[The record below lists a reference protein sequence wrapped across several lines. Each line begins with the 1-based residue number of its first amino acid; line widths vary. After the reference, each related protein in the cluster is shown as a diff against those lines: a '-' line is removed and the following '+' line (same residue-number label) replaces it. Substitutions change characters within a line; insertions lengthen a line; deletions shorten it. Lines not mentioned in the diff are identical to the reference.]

1 MHTMVH
7 DPMHMVQAET
17 ASRIAGSGML
27 LICYSELLV
36 TSVHSDGSWW
46 VCCLAGWSGSGP
58 LPSAYGVTQLQE
70 FDLGA
75 LPYAMD
81 LVHCSR
87 LQARRVH
94 STLGQ
99 IASARATSHIQYFS
113 ACCSPLIYFLFG
125 KIWYESRTK
134 SVLRHLGRPS
144 QYYFGNSS
152 FCPIFILP
160 AVCMGC
166 WISPWPPL
174 HIAGYLPMITIP
186 NHDRLSGRSTSATH
200 SRTGVR
206 FFHLSI
212 RQNLGTV
219 KGVNGSTCEIFL
231 ARKARENLRP

>member
-1 MHTMVH
+1 MI
-7 DPMHMVQAET
+7 QCIWYRQKT

-166 WISPWPPL
+166 WISPWPPCTL
-174 HIAGYLPMITIP
+174 PVTCPWLPSPIMIGSVADPHLPHIRGPASDFSIWALDKSWYGK
-186 NHDRLSGRSTSATH
+186 RGQ
-200 SRTGVR
+200 R
-206 FFHLSI
+206 FNVWNIS
-212 RQNLGTV
+212 
-219 KGVNGSTCEIFL
+219 C
-231 ARKARENLRP
+231 